1 MPPASFHAGREG
13 PVPAGEVPGAVV
25 TFAKVTKVAL
35 WDCLF
40 FSGKLRKGAL
50 REIFFFSEN
59 FPKGRYTYFSLVR
72 KVPKETFFLLLFAAC
87 KK

>member
-1 MPPASFHAGREG
+1 MAD
-13 PVPAGEVPGAVV
+13 PAGAAGEPGYFCESNQSGTLGLPV
-25 TFAKVTKVAL
+25 
-35 WDCLF
+35 F
-40 FSGKLRKGAL
+40 FRKAPKGAL